1 MSRDLHSGRVPF
13 LSRLRHPSVLV
24 NIALVLLLAGGG
36 FAIYRVL
43 AGPSTAQ
50 AAGSS
55 VRAVAAQQGTV
66 TKTVTAD
73 GSVAAAST
81 ASATFT
87 TGGTVTE
94 ISVKVGDRVTKGQ
107 RLAKVDPAATERT
120 LNTAQADLD
129 AAEDALDRAQ
139 DAGSD
144 TSGAE
149 NDVEQARLAVD
160 EAEAGVDGTVLTA
173 PMAGTVVAVNGT
185 LGSSAAGSST
195 SQAGAQQP
203 ASTTTTT
210 DSAGFIDIADLTRL
224 SVTAQFAEADATELK
239 AKQAAT
245 VTWNALDGVQE
256 GAKVAAIDPQAT
268 SSSSGTSS
276 GTSSGQSAGDS
287 VTYGVTLTLDKVP
300 TGAKP
305 GQTVS
310 VAVVTGEVD
319 DAVLVVPQA
328 VTTAG
333 RRHTVT
339 VLNGAAQEVRPVEI
353 GLEGDSATQITSG
366 LAAGERVVLRE
377 TTTTGTQQSGGQF
390 RGGGGLGG
398 LTGGGAPAGGGGFPA
413 GGGGIPAGGGQS
425 RGGR

>member
-1 MSRDLHSGRVPF
+1 MSLTS
-13 LSRLRHPSVLV
+13 LRRPSVLV

-36 FAIYRVL
+36 YVICRVL

-50 AAGSS
+50 AADSAVRS
-55 VRAVAAQQGTV
+55 VPAQQGTV

-94 ISVKVGDRVTKGQ
+94 IKVKVGDRVRKGQ
-107 RLAKVDPAATERT
+107 TLAEVDPAAARRTLDTER
-120 LNTAQADLD
+120 ADLD
-129 AAEDALDRAQ
+129 AAEDALDRAE

-144 TSGAE
+144 TSSAE
-149 NDVEQARLAVD
+149 NDVAQARLAVD

-185 LGSSAAGSST
+185 LGSAASGSST
-195 SQAGAQQP
+195 SQQGGQ
-203 ASTTTTT
+203 TTTTSEDT
-210 DSAGFIDIADLTRL
+210 GGFIDISDLTKL
-224 SVTAQFAEADATELK
+224 QVTAQFAEADATALK
-239 AKQAAT
+239 EKLAAT
-245 VTWNALDGVQE
+245 VSWNALDGVQE
-256 GAKVAAIDPQAT
+256 GAEVAAIDPQAAT
-268 SSSSGTSS
+268 STSGTTG
-276 GTSSGQSAGDS
+276 GTTGQSPSGDS

-310 VAVVTGEVD
+310 VAVVTGQVD
-319 DAVLVVPQA
+319 DAIFVTSQA

-339 VLNGAAQEVRPVEI
+339 VLAGTAQEVRQVEI
-353 GLEGDSATQITSG
+353 GLVGDAATQITSG

-377 TTTTGTQQSGGQF
+377 TATGTQQNGGQF
-390 RGGGGLGG
+390 QRGGGGLGG
-398 LTGGGAPAGGGGFPA
+398 LTGGGGAPAGGGFPA
-413 GGGGIPAGGGQS
+413 GGGGQV

>member
-1 MSRDLHSGRVPF
+1 MPF

-36 FAIYRVL
+36 YAIYRVL

-81 ASATFT
+81 ANATFT
-87 TGGTVTE
+87 TGGTVTA

-107 RLAKVDPAATERT
+107 RLAKVDPAAAERT
-120 LNTAQADLD
+120 LNTARADLD

-185 LGSSAAGSST
+185 LGSAATGSSN
-195 SQAGAQQP
+195 SQGGAQQP

-210 DSAGFIDIADLTRL
+210 TTTTDSTGFIDIADLTRL
-224 SVTAQFAEADATELK
+224 SVTAQFAEADATTLK

-276 GTSSGQSAGDS
+276 GQSEGSS

-319 DAVLVVPQA
+319 DAVFVVSQA

-377 TTTTGTQQSGGQF
+377 TTTTGTQQNGGQF

-398 LTGGGAPAGGGGFPA
+398 LTGGGGPAGGAP
-413 GGGGIPAGGGQS
+413 GGGIPAGGGQN